1 MNLIKSFNEIEESDR
16 PHVGGKCLAL
26 SRMVVH
32 NEMNVPD
39 AVVVCA
45 EAYNQYISLTGL
57 HERILIE
64 INRKDFKDMRWEE
77 IWDTSLRIRNMFLN
91 SPIPDMLYESLRHPL
106 KARFSD
112 TAVVVRSSALEE
124 DTAAASFAG
133 LHESYV
139 NIKGIESILHHIRL
153 VWASLWSDAALLY
166 RQELGLDIQKSSMA
180 VVIQEIVYG
189 QKSGVAFGKNPNDD
203 SQSVIEAVYG
213 LNQGLVDGTVEP
225 DRWILER
232 ETGMIVSHTPAQRSK
247 AIVPMKE
254 GVQLN
259 SLSSEL
265 ANIPPLTTDELNKIF
280 ELVHRAEQ
288 IFGSPQDVEWTW
300 NRNMLYV
307 LQSRPIT
314 SGKAEGDQ
322 DKRPW
327 YLSLHRSFDNLKLL
341 RRKIE
346 EDLIPSMIQ
355 EASLLGQ
362 QDLRQL
368 SDSELAEEV
377 NRRAERYNYW
387 LGVYWKE
394 FIPFAHGIRLFGVF
408 YNDTV
413 SPADPYEFMQLLG
426 ATEMESTERN
436 QMLEQMASHIRGDSG
451 LADKL
456 KNHIYED
463 EQLMKE
469 VHQFIEKYGDISFGT
484 SYCLSDPKSVIS
496 LVMELAL
503 RAAPKKSL
511 KTGNVEALKNN
522 YLSHFQDEQRTYAA
536 EILDL
541 ARVSYRMR
549 DNDNVYLSRI
559 KTQVLQAADQYKI
572 SLEKSGKQEIENI
585 DIQKIVESL
594 HENESVQKP
603 YSGRAFDQTG
613 FKMKARQIVGQPA
626 GPGIAEGTAR
636 VIIDPSD
643 LSEFKSGEVLICDAI
658 DPSMT
663 FVVPLSA
670 GIVERRGGMLIHGAI
685 IAREYGIPCVTGIP
699 DATTLIQSGD
709 EVTVDGYLGIVIVG

>member
-1 MNLIKSFNEIEESDR
+1 MNLIDPLHEIQESDK

-26 SRMVVH
+26 SRMAH
-32 NEMNVPD
+32 RGMKVPT
-39 AVVVCA
+39 AVAVRA
-45 EAYNQYISLTGL
+45 EAYDQYITLTGL
-57 HERILIE
+57 RDRILIE
-64 INRKDFKDMRWEE
+64 INRKHFKNMRWEE
-77 IWDTSLRIRNMFLN
+77 IWDTSLRVRNLFLN
-91 SPIPDMLYESLRHPL
+91 NPIPDMLYDSLKHPL
-106 KARFSD
+106 KALFSD

-139 NIKGIESILHHIRL
+139 NIKGIDSILHHIRL

-166 RQELGLDIQKSSMA
+166 RQELGLDIEKSSMA
-180 VVIQEIVYG
+180 VVVQEIVYG
-189 QKSGVAFGKNPNDD
+189 EKSGVAFGKNPNDGT
-203 SQSVIEAVYG
+203 QSVIESVYG

-232 ETGMIVSHTPAQRSK
+232 KTGTVVSHTSAQRSK
-247 AIVPMKE
+247 AIVAMKE
-254 GVQLN
+254 GVGLA
-259 SLSSEL
+259 SLSLEQ
-265 ANIPPLTTDELNKIF
+265 ANTPPLSADELKNVF

-288 IFGSPQDVEWTW
+288 IFGTPQDVEWTW
-300 NRNMLYV
+300 NRNILYV

-314 SGKAEGDQ
+314 SGIAEDEQ
-322 DKRPW
+322 DRRPW
-327 YLSLHRSFDNLKLL
+327 YLSLHRSFDNLKIL
-341 RRKIE
+341 RKKIE

-355 EASLLGQ
+355 EATLLGKQ
-362 QDLRQL
+362 VICEL
-368 SDSELAEEV
+368 SDSELAEEIT
-377 NRRAERYNYW
+377 RRAERYNYW

-436 QMLEQMASHIRGDSG
+436 QMLEHMASPLREDSR

-456 KNHIYED
+456 KNHIYDD
-463 EQLMKE
+463 EQIMKE

-484 SYCLSDPKSVIS
+484 SYCLNDPKAVIS
-496 LVMELAL
+496 LVLELAS
-503 RAAPKKSL
+503 RPEPKKKL
-511 KTGNVEALKNN
+511 KTENIETLKNN
-522 YLSHFQDEQRTYAA
+522 YLSHFQDDQCTNAA

-541 ARVSYRMR
+541 ARSSYRMR

-559 KTQVLQAADQYKI
+559 KTQVLRSIDEYTRRR
-572 SLEKSGKQEIENI
+572 EESGKQKIGNL
-585 DIQKIVESL
+585 DIQNIIEGL
-594 HENESVQKP
+594 HEKESVEKP
-603 YSGRAFDQTG
+603 YSGGREFDQTG
-613 FKMKARQIVGQPA
+613 FKMKVRQIVGQPA

-636 VIIDPSD
+636 VIAKASD
-643 LSEFKSGEVLICDAI
+643 LSEFKAGEVLICDSI

-699 DATTLIQSGD
+699 DATALIQSG
-709 EVTVDGYLGIVIVG
+709 EKVTVDGYLGIVIVG